1 MPVQYDDRE
10 FSQLYLPA
18 EENPIQGEFV
28 TKESPAGQKILRRF
42 FDQEEA
48 ERLRADKEKLQQMKL
63 ANDIE
68 KQRQLAKKLSQ
79 TSGDQQEWF
88 VVKKM
93 QPMENN
99 FLPTANG
106 LLPSH
111 WQKLWLGAFLDK
123 SRVNGCIVG
132 RIANNVT
139 LRKVEHVTFWQR

>member
-1 MPVQYDDRE
+1 
-10 FSQLYLPA
+10 
-18 EENPIQGEFV
+18 
-28 TKESPAGQKILRRF
+28 
-42 FDQEEA
+42 
-48 ERLRADKEKLQQMKL
+48 
-63 ANDIE
+63 
-68 KQRQLAKKLSQ
+68 
-79 TSGDQQEWF
+79 
-88 VVKKM
+88 M